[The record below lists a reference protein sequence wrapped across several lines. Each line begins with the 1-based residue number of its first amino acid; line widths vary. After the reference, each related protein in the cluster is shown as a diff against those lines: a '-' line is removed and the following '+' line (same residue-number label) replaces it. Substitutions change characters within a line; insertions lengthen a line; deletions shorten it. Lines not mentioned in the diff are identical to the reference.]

1 MRTKLYIYVCFYH
14 TDMDHIVDDLQLYPL
29 CYDTILQIEAM
40 SKSVEGPGGLM
51 NYFSSIIATSFSGGR
66 NRSTRR

>member
-29 CYDTILQIEAM
+29 CYDFEILNTILQIEAM

-51 NYFSSIIATSFSGGR
+51 N
-66 NRSTRR
+66 

>member
-1 MRTKLYIYVCFYH
+1 
-14 TDMDHIVDDLQLYPL
+14 VDDLQLYPL

-51 NYFSSIIATSFSGGR
+51 N
-66 NRSTRR
+66 